1 MKGGDRYEPRKTFL
15 LADLQE
21 IVRDI
26 RGVSIVAWLHCS
38 HRGCG
43 KQSGSC
49 HFQSGPNESPVRS
62 NTIPDFRDITVDLSP
77 STCGRCI
84 VPILALG

>member
-1 MKGGDRYEPRKTFL
+1 MVGLRFLTRVQIVQTWGISILARLDLAGGLR
-15 LADLQE
+15 
-21 IVRDI
+21 
-26 RGVSIVAWLHCS
+26 
-38 HRGCG
+38 
-43 KQSGSC
+43 KQSGTC

>member
-38 HRGCG
+38 QGIGFSDFQPLKFSEAFC
-43 KQSGSC
+43 SC
-49 HFQSGPNESPVRS
+49 MG
-62 NTIPDFRDITVDLSP
+62 IYLA
-77 STCGRCI
+77 STWLAQANRL
-84 VPILALG
+84 ILR